1 MPARSK
7 VALWFGSAN
16 RDPRKWEKPDTFDL
30 DRNTIGH
37 MGFGDG
43 LHVCIGQ
50 NIARMEG
57 EVILATMAKRFR
69 KIELDGEPRYKVV
82 NALHALKSL
91 PLRLVPV

>member
-1 MPARSK
+1 M
-7 VALWFGSAN
+7 
-16 RDPRKWEKPDTFDL
+16 FDL

-57 EVILATMAKRFR
+57 EVILATLAKRFKR
-69 KIELDGEPRYKVV
+69 IALNGEPARKVV
-82 NALHALKSL
+82 NALHAFRSL
-91 PLRLVPV
+91 PLRLTPA

>member
-1 MPARSK
+1 M
-7 VALWFGSAN
+7 
-16 RDPRKWEKPDTFDL
+16 FDL

-37 MGFGDG
+37 LGFGDG
-43 LHVCIGQ
+43 PHVCIGQ

-69 KIELDGEPRYKVV
+69 KIELNGEPTRKVV

-91 PLRLVPV
+91 PLRLVPA